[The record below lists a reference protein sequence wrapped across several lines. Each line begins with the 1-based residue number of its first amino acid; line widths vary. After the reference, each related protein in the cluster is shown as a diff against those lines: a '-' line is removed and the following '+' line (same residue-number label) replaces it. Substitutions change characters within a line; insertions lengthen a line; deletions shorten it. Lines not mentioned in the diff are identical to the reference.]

1 MAARDKRIDAFIAK
15 SAPFAR
21 PILEH
26 LREVVH
32 SASPKIEEDIK
43 WGMPHFMYKGMLCGM
58 ASFKQHVAFGFWK
71 GSLIV
76 DPKLNRSDEA
86 MGQLGCITKKSDL
99 PAKRVLVGYVKKA
112 MELNDEGVKAPR
124 KVVRKANGK
133 LVVPEVLLSALRKN
147 KKALATF
154 ETFTPGKKRDYVEW
168 IAEAKGPDTRKRRI
182 STAVEWI
189 SEGKARNWKY
199 QAK

>member
-1 MAARDKRIDAFIAK
+1 MAARDKRIDAYIAK

-32 SASPKIEEDIK
+32 SASPEIEEDIK

-58 ASFKQHVAFGFWK
+58 AAFKQHAVFGFWK

-76 DPKLNRSDEA
+76 DPKHNRSVDA
-86 MGQLGCITKKSDL
+86 MGQFGCITKKSEL
-99 PAKRVLVGYVKKA
+99 PSKRELVGYVKKA
-112 MELNDEGVKAPR
+112 MELNEEGVKVPR
-124 KVVRKANGK
+124 KTARKTNGK
-133 LVVPEVLLSALRKN
+133 LVVPDALLLALRKN

-154 ETFTPGKKRDYVEW
+154 ESFPPSKRRDYVEW
-168 IAEAKGPDTRKRRI
+168 IAGAKGADTRKRRVT
-182 STAVEWI
+182 TAVQWL
-189 SEGKARNWKY
+189 SQGKSRNWKY
-199 QAK
+199 ESS